1 MVIAKGTIIH
11 MNNAKTEGDTASFP
25 SARVCCVAMLI
36 THYLK
41 RSRLRKW
48 LPGREHRT
56 AKFPWEECYL
66 M

>member
-11 MNNAKTEGDTASFP
+11 MNNAKTEGETASFP

-41 RSRLRKW
+41 DIRLRK
-48 LPGREHRT
+48 
-56 AKFPWEECYL
+56 
-66 M
+66 